1 MSQPMPIRKVVEA
14 ALKFSRFGVLATEG
28 YGQPHASL
36 IAITPVESCRQLV
49 FATYRSTRKFRNLAQ
64 NGKVA
69 ILFDVGNTDRSGLQK
84 SYVITAFGYA
94 EEILIEEND
103 STLSAHL
110 KRHPDLG
117 PFLSSPDC
125 ALILVTVENYQV
137 VRDIDDVMWWPV
149 DDLNET

>member
-1 MSQPMPIRKVVEA
+1 MNQPMPIRKVVEP
-14 ALKFSRFGVLATEG
+14 ALQSSRFGVLATEG
-28 YGQPHASL
+28 EGQPHASL

-49 FATYRSTRKFRNLAQ
+49 FATYRSTRKYRNLAH

-69 ILFDVGNTDRSGLQK
+69 ILFDVGNTDRTGLQK

-94 EEILIEEND
+94 KEIVIEEND
-103 STLSAHL
+103 LTFSAHL

-125 ALILVTVENYQV
+125 ALILVRVEAYQV
-137 VRDIDDVMWWPV
+137 VRGIDDVMWWPV
-149 DDLNET
+149 DNLNET